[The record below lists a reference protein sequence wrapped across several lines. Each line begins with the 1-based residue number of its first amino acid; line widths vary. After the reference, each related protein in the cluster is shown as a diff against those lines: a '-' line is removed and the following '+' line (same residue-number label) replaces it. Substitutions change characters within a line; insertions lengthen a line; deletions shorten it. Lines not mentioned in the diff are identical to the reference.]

1 MKFTA
6 LTLAA
11 VFATVS
17 VFAENPLGF
26 REYQQKFTLSFP
38 SEQDAQKAELKAKP
52 LPADYKLAYS
62 SRWDDSEPKHL
73 DTHEVMVRNNI
84 KGTFFLG
91 DLNWLNGVLNKNP
104 DYIKKL
110 MEGGNSIG
118 LHTLTHPFLTAKN
131 PYEQFREYMRDR
143 IELEVK
149 SQSPVNSQVLPF
161 CNWWAP
167 EPFIPLSIGWAMR
180 ATGVISSPDVMYPNR
195 ENELGYPAK
204 SFAQSR
210 FVAPGD
216 RNPDLAK
223 FNREMKWALGN
234 EKALAIQPSVSMAM
248 HSWHTPEGLIN
259 LDCAYAMVANNPEW
273 WYCNQNEYGAYRYET
288 QNTAIAKKVDGKNA
302 EFTVTRMEPFE
313 LGASVPLWFSVNG
326 AKAVSANGA
335 KLVNGSVELP
345 HADGRKLPDVYACA
359 DKNGKSR
366 IPFVSLVF
374 THPEEKVWKA
384 ELKTLDGKPVEQ
396 LAFSFRFP
404 SQWSKEVI
412 RKDLGSQNSV
422 SVTVAQEA
430 KKNDL
435 YYRYGKPYYALQA
448 DFMRDGKR
456 YRLYADIREDEEK
469 NLPVTASAAAQVY
482 ICPEN
487 PDLSGISMPGADPAN
502 FNLVAGKLRKVGD
515 VGTGVVHPGMFA
527 GPEWKDKQ
535 ALMIVEFK
543 PIRKGRLTLVASPN
557 AKRGEEIWLNGH
569 KFEFDK
575 DRKAEFTPLEG
586 VNRFVIK
593 NSGPLAFLILN
604 GEKEQ
609 NVEFLPKK

>member
-62 SRWDDSEPKHL
+62 SRWDDSTPKHL
-73 DTHEVMVRNNI
+73 DTHEVMMRNNI

-91 DLNWLNGVLNKNP
+91 DLNWLNGVLNKDP

-288 QNTAIAKKVDGKNA
+288 QNTSIAKKVDGKNA

-345 HADGRKLPDVYACA
+345 HADGRKLPEVYASV

-374 THPEEKVWKA
+374 THLEEKVWKA

-422 SVTVAQEA
+422 SVTVAQDT
-430 KKNDL
+430 KKNDF

-469 NLPVTASAAAQVY
+469 NLPATASAAAQVY

-527 GPEWKDKQ
+527 GPEWKGKQ

-543 PIRKGRLTLVASPN
+543 PVRKGRLTLVSSPN

>member
-62 SRWDDSEPKHL
+62 SRWDDSAPKHL

-91 DLNWLNGVLNKNP
+91 DLNWLNGVLNKDP

-167 EPFIPLSIGWAMR
+167 EPFIPLSVGWAMR

-288 QNTAIAKKVDGKNA
+288 QNTSIAKKVDGKNA

-345 HADGRKLPDVYACA
+345 HADGRKLPEVYASV

-374 THPEEKVWKA
+374 THLEEKVWKA

-422 SVTVAQEA
+422 SVTVAQDT
-430 KKNDL
+430 KKNDF

-469 NLPVTASAAAQVY
+469 NLPATASAAAQVY

-527 GPEWKDKQ
+527 GPEWKGKQ

-543 PIRKGRLTLVASPN
+543 PVRKGRLTLVSSPN

>member
-110 MEGGNSIG
+110 MTGGNSIG

-143 IELEVK
+143 IDLEVK
-149 SQSPVNSQVLPF
+149 SQSPVNSQVLPY

-167 EPFIPLSIGWAMR
+167 APFIPLSVGWAMR

-210 FVAPGD
+210 YVAPGD
-216 RNPDLAK
+216 RNPDLAR
-223 FNREMKWALGN
+223 FNREMKWALEN
-234 EKALAIQPSVSMAM
+234 KKALAIQPSVSMAM
-248 HSWHTPEGLIN
+248 HSWHTAVGLVN
-259 LDCAYAMVANNPEW
+259 LDCAYAMVADNPEW
-273 WYCNQNEYGAYRYET
+273 WYCNQNEYGAYRYEA
-288 QNTAIAKKVDGKNA
+288 QNTSIAKKVDGKNA

-313 LGASVPLWFSVNG
+313 LGASVPLWFSVDG

-359 DKNGKSR
+359 DKDGKSQLS
-366 IPFVSLVF
+366 FVSLVF

-422 SVTVAQEA
+422 SVTVAQDA

-456 YRLYADIREDEEK
+456 YRLYADIREEGEK

-482 ICPEN
+482 VSPEK
-487 PDLSGISMPGADPAN
+487 PDLPGISMPGADPAN
-502 FNLVAGKLRKVGD
+502 FNLVAGELRKVED

-543 PIRKGRLTLVASPN
+543 PVRKGRLTLVASPN
-557 AKRGEEIWLNGH
+557 AKNGEEIWLNGH
-569 KFEFDK
+569 KLEFDK
-575 DRKAEFTPLEG
+575 DRKVEFTPLEG

-593 NSGPLAFLILN
+593 KRGALAFLILE

-609 NVEFLPKK
+609 VVEFLPKK

>member
-62 SRWDDSEPKHL
+62 SRWDDSTPKHL

-91 DLNWLNGVLNKNP
+91 DLNWLNGVLNKDP

-118 LHTLTHPFLTAKN
+118 LHTQTHPFLTAKN

-167 EPFIPLSIGWAMR
+167 EPFIPLSVGWAMR

-273 WYCNQNEYGAYRYET
+273 WYCN
-288 QNTAIAKKVDGKNA
+288 
-302 EFTVTRMEPFE
+302 
-313 LGASVPLWFSVNG
+313 
-326 AKAVSANGA
+326 
-335 KLVNGSVELP
+335 
-345 HADGRKLPDVYACA
+345 
-359 DKNGKSR
+359 
-366 IPFVSLVF
+366 
-374 THPEEKVWKA
+374 
-384 ELKTLDGKPVEQ
+384 
-396 LAFSFRFP
+396 
-404 SQWSKEVI
+404 
-412 RKDLGSQNSV
+412 
-422 SVTVAQEA
+422 
-430 KKNDL
+430 
-435 YYRYGKPYYALQA
+435 
-448 DFMRDGKR
+448 
-456 YRLYADIREDEEK
+456 
-469 NLPVTASAAAQVY
+469 
-482 ICPEN
+482 
-487 PDLSGISMPGADPAN
+487 
-502 FNLVAGKLRKVGD
+502 
-515 VGTGVVHPGMFA
+515 
-527 GPEWKDKQ
+527 
-535 ALMIVEFK
+535 
-543 PIRKGRLTLVASPN
+543 
-557 AKRGEEIWLNGH
+557 
-569 KFEFDK
+569 
-575 DRKAEFTPLEG
+575 
-586 VNRFVIK
+586 
-593 NSGPLAFLILN
+593 
-604 GEKEQ
+604 
-609 NVEFLPKK
+609 

>member
-62 SRWDDSEPKHL
+62 SRWDDSTPKHL
-73 DTHEVMVRNNI
+73 DTHEVMMRNNI

-91 DLNWLNGVLNKNP
+91 DLNWLNGVLNKDP

-118 LHTLTHPFLTAKN
+118 LHTLTHPLLTAKN

-288 QNTAIAKKVDGKNA
+288 QNTSIAKKVDGKNA

-345 HADGRKLPDVYACA
+345 HADGRKLPDVYASV

-374 THPEEKVWKA
+374 THLEEKVWKA

-422 SVTVAQEA
+422 SVTVAQDT
-430 KKNDL
+430 KKNDF

-469 NLPVTASAAAQVY
+469 NLPATASAAAQVY

-527 GPEWKDKQ
+527 GPEWKGKQ

-543 PIRKGRLTLVASPN
+543 PVRKGRLTLVSSPN

>member
-62 SRWDDSEPKHL
+62 SRWDDSTPKHL
-73 DTHEVMVRNNI
+73 DTHEVMMRNNI

-91 DLNWLNGVLNKNP
+91 DLNWLNGVLNKDP

-118 LHTLTHPFLTAKN
+118 LHTLTHPLLTAKN

-167 EPFIPLSIGWAMR
+167 EPFIPLSVGWAMR

-288 QNTAIAKKVDGKNA
+288 QNTSIAKKVDGKNA

-345 HADGRKLPDVYACA
+345 HADGRKLPDVYASV

-384 ELKTLDGKPVEQ
+384 ELKTLDGKPIEQ

-422 SVTVAQEA
+422 SVTVAQDA
-430 KKNDL
+430 KKNDF

-469 NLPVTASAAAQVY
+469 SLPATASAAAQVY

-515 VGTGVVHPGMFA
+515 VGTGVAH
-527 GPEWKDKQ
+527 
-535 ALMIVEFK
+535 L
-543 PIRKGRLTLVASPN
+543 
-557 AKRGEEIWLNGH
+557 
-569 KFEFDK
+569 
-575 DRKAEFTPLEG
+575 
-586 VNRFVIK
+586 
-593 NSGPLAFLILN
+593 
-604 GEKEQ
+604 
-609 NVEFLPKK
+609 

>member
-62 SRWDDSEPKHL
+62 SRWDDSTPKHL
-73 DTHEVMVRNNI
+73 DTHEVMMRNNI

-91 DLNWLNGVLNKNP
+91 DLNWLNGVLNKDP

-288 QNTAIAKKVDGKNA
+288 QNTSIAKKVDGKNA

-345 HADGRKLPDVYACA
+345 HADGRKLPEVYASV

-374 THPEEKVWKA
+374 THLEEKVWKA

-422 SVTVAQEA
+422 SVTVAQDA

-469 NLPVTASAAAQVY
+469 NLPATASAAAQVY

-527 GPEWKDKQ
+527 GPEWKGKQ

-543 PIRKGRLTLVASPN
+543 PVRKGRLTLVSSPN

-575 DRKAEFTPLEG
+575 DRKAEFIPLEG

>member
-110 MEGGNSIG
+110 MTGGNSIG

-143 IELEVK
+143 IDLEVK
-149 SQSPVNSQVLPF
+149 SQSPVNSQVLPY

-167 EPFIPLSIGWAMR
+167 APFIPLSVGWAMR

-210 FVAPGD
+210 YVAPGD
-216 RNPDLAK
+216 RNPDLAR
-223 FNREMKWALGN
+223 FNREMKWALEN
-234 EKALAIQPSVSMAM
+234 KKALAIQPSVSMAM
-248 HSWHTPEGLIN
+248 HSWHTAVGLVN
-259 LDCAYAMVANNPEW
+259 LDCAYAMVADNPEW
-273 WYCNQNEYGAYRYET
+273 WYCNQNEYGAYRYEA
-288 QNTAIAKKVDGKNA
+288 QNTSVTKKVDGKNV
-302 EFTVTRMEPFE
+302 EFTVTRVEPFE
-313 LGASVPLWFSVNG
+313 LGASVPLWFSVDG

-335 KLVNGSVELP
+335 KLVNGSVELS

-359 DKNGKSR
+359 DKDGKSQLS
-366 IPFVSLVF
+366 FVSLVF

-422 SVTVAQEA
+422 SVTVAQDA

-456 YRLYADIREDEEK
+456 YRLYADIREEGEK

-482 ICPEN
+482 VSPEK
-487 PDLSGISMPGADPAN
+487 PDLPGISMPGADPAN
-502 FNLVAGKLRKVGD
+502 FNLVAGELRKVED

-527 GPEWKDKQ
+527 GPAWKDKH

-543 PIRKGRLTLVASPN
+543 PVRKGRLTLVASPN
-557 AKRGEEIWLNGH
+557 AKNGEEIWLNGH
-569 KFEFDK
+569 KLEFDK
-575 DRKAEFTPLEG
+575 DRKVEFTPLEG

-593 NSGPLAFLILN
+593 NRGALAFLILE

-609 NVEFLPKK
+609 VVEFLPKK

>member
-110 MEGGNSIG
+110 MTGGNSIG

-143 IELEVK
+143 IDLEVK
-149 SQSPVNSQVLPF
+149 SQSPVNSQVLPY

-167 EPFIPLSIGWAMR
+167 APFIPLSVGWAMR

-210 FVAPGD
+210 YVAPGD
-216 RNPDLAK
+216 RNPDLAR
-223 FNREMKWALGN
+223 FNREMKWALEN
-234 EKALAIQPSVSMAM
+234 KKALAIQPSVSMAM
-248 HSWHTPEGLIN
+248 HSWHTAVGLVN
-259 LDCAYAMVANNPEW
+259 LDCAYAMVADNPEW
-273 WYCNQNEYGAYRYET
+273 WYCNQNEYGAYRYEA
-288 QNTAIAKKVDGKNA
+288 QNTSVTKKVDGKNV
-302 EFTVTRMEPFE
+302 EFTVTRVEPFE
-313 LGASVPLWFSVNG
+313 LGASVPLWFSVDG

-335 KLVNGSVELP
+335 KLVNGSVELS

-359 DKNGKSR
+359 DKDGKSQLS
-366 IPFVSLVF
+366 FVSLVF

-422 SVTVAQEA
+422 SVTVAQDA

-456 YRLYADIREDEEK
+456 YRLYADIREEGEK

-482 ICPEN
+482 VSPEK
-487 PDLSGISMPGADPAN
+487 PDLPGISMPGADPAN
-502 FNLVAGKLRKVGD
+502 FNLVAGELRKVED
-515 VGTGVVHPGMFA
+515 VGTGVVHPGMFT
-527 GPEWKDKQ
+527 GPAWKDKH

-543 PIRKGRLTLVASPN
+543 PVRKGRLTLVASPN
-557 AKRGEEIWLNGH
+557 AKNGEEIWLNGH
-569 KFEFDK
+569 KLEFDK
-575 DRKAEFTPLEG
+575 DRKVEFTPLEG

-593 NSGPLAFLILN
+593 NRGALAFLILE

-609 NVEFLPKK
+609 VVEFLPKK

>member
-110 MEGGNSIG
+110 MTGGNSIG

-143 IELEVK
+143 IDLEVK
-149 SQSPVNSQVLPF
+149 SQSPVNSQVLPY

-167 EPFIPLSIGWAMR
+167 APFIPLSVGWAMR

-210 FVAPGD
+210 YVAPGD
-216 RNPDLAK
+216 RNPDLAR
-223 FNREMKWALGN
+223 FNREMKWALEN
-234 EKALAIQPSVSMAM
+234 KKALAIQPSVSMAM
-248 HSWHTPEGLIN
+248 HSWHTAVGLVN
-259 LDCAYAMVANNPEW
+259 LDCAYAMVADNPEW
-273 WYCNQNEYGAYRYET
+273 WYCNQNEYGAYRYEA
-288 QNTAIAKKVDGKNA
+288 QNTSVTKKVDGKNV
-302 EFTVTRMEPFE
+302 EFTVTRVEPFE
-313 LGASVPLWFSVNG
+313 LGASVPLWFSVDG

-335 KLVNGSVELP
+335 KLVNGSVELS

-359 DKNGKSR
+359 DKDGKSQLS
-366 IPFVSLVF
+366 FVSLVF

-422 SVTVAQEA
+422 SVTVAQDA

-456 YRLYADIREDEEK
+456 YRLYADIREEGEK

-482 ICPEN
+482 VSPEK
-487 PDLSGISMPGADPAN
+487 PDLPGISMPGADPAN
-502 FNLVAGKLRKVGD
+502 FNLVAGELRKVED
-515 VGTGVVHPGMFA
+515 VGTGVVHPGMFT
-527 GPEWKDKQ
+527 GPAWKDKH

-543 PIRKGRLTLVASPN
+543 PVRKGRLTLVSSPN

-569 KFEFDK
+569 KLEFDK
-575 DRKAEFTPLEG
+575 DRKVEFTPLEG

-593 NSGPLAFLILN
+593 KRGALAFLILE

-609 NVEFLPKK
+609 VVEFLPKK

>member
-62 SRWDDSEPKHL
+62 SRWDDSTPKHL
-73 DTHEVMVRNNI
+73 DTHEVMMRNNI

-91 DLNWLNGVLNKNP
+91 DLNWLNGVLNKDP

-118 LHTLTHPFLTAKN
+118 LHTLTHPLLTAKN

-167 EPFIPLSIGWAMR
+167 EPFIPLSVGWAMR

-288 QNTAIAKKVDGKNA
+288 QNTSIAKKVDGKNA

-366 IPFVSLVF
+366 IQFVSLVF

-422 SVTVAQEA
+422 SVSVAQDA
-430 KKNDL
+430 KKNDF

-469 NLPVTASAAAQVY
+469 NLPATASAAAQVY

-527 GPEWKDKQ
+527 GPEWKGKQ

-543 PIRKGRLTLVASPN
+543 PVRKGRLTLVSSPN

>member
-1 MKFTA
+1 M
-6 LTLAA
+6 
-11 VFATVS
+11 
-17 VFAENPLGF
+17 
-26 REYQQKFTLSFP
+26 
-38 SEQDAQKAELKAKP
+38 
-52 LPADYKLAYS
+52 
-62 SRWDDSEPKHL
+62 
-73 DTHEVMVRNNI
+73 
-84 KGTFFLG
+84 
-91 DLNWLNGVLNKNP
+91 LNKNP

-110 MEGGNSIG
+110 MTGGNSIG

-143 IELEVK
+143 IDLEVK
-149 SQSPVNSQVLPF
+149 SQSPVNSQVLPY

-167 EPFIPLSIGWAMR
+167 APFIPLSVGWAMR

-210 FVAPGD
+210 YVAPGD
-216 RNPDLAK
+216 RNPDLAR
-223 FNREMKWALGN
+223 FNREMKWALEN
-234 EKALAIQPSVSMAM
+234 KKALAIQPSVSMAM
-248 HSWHTPEGLIN
+248 HSWHTAVGLVN
-259 LDCAYAMVANNPEW
+259 LDCAYAMVADNPEW
-273 WYCNQNEYGAYRYET
+273 WYCNQNEYGAYRYEA
-288 QNTAIAKKVDGKNA
+288 QNTSVTKKVDGKNV
-302 EFTVTRMEPFE
+302 EFTVTRVEPFE
-313 LGASVPLWFSVNG
+313 LGASVPLWFSVDG

-335 KLVNGSVELP
+335 KLVNGSVELS

-359 DKNGKSR
+359 DKDGKSQL
-366 IPFVSLVF
+366 PFVSLVF

-422 SVTVAQEA
+422 SVTVAQDA

-456 YRLYADIREDEEK
+456 YRLYADIREEGEK

-482 ICPEN
+482 VSPEK
-487 PDLSGISMPGADPAN
+487 PDLPGISMPGADPAN
-502 FNLVAGKLRKVGD
+502 FNLVAGELRKVED
-515 VGTGVVHPGMFA
+515 VGTGVVHPGMFT
-527 GPEWKDKQ
+527 GPAWKDKH

-543 PIRKGRLTLVASPN
+543 PVRKGRLTLVASPN
-557 AKRGEEIWLNGH
+557 AKNGEEIWLNGH
-569 KFEFDK
+569 KLEFDK
-575 DRKAEFTPLEG
+575 DRKVEFTPLEG

-593 NSGPLAFLILN
+593 NRGALAFLILE

-609 NVEFLPKK
+609 VVEFLPKK

>member
-11 VFATVS
+11 VFAAVS
-17 VFAENPLGF
+17 IFAENPLGF

-62 SRWDDSEPKHL
+62 SRWDDSTTKHL
-73 DTHEVMVRNNI
+73 DTHEVMMRNNI

-91 DLNWLNGVLNKNP
+91 DLNWLNVVLSKDP

-110 MEGGNSIG
+110 MTGGNSIG
-118 LHTLTHPFLTAKN
+118 LHTLTHPVLTAKN
-131 PYEQFREYMRDR
+131 PSEQFREYMRDR

-149 SQSPVNSQVLPF
+149 SQSPVNSQVLPY

-167 EPFIPLSIGWAMR
+167 APFIPLSIGWAMR
-180 ATGVISSPDVMYPNR
+180 ATGVISSPDVLYPNR

-210 FVAPGD
+210 YVAPGD
-216 RNPDLAK
+216 RNPDLAR
-223 FNREMKWALGN
+223 FNREMKWALEN
-234 EKALAIQPSVSMAM
+234 KKALAIQPSVSMAM
-248 HSWHTPEGLIN
+248 HSWHTAVGLVN

-288 QNTAIAKKVDGKNA
+288 QNTSVTKNVDGKNV
-302 EFTVTRMEPFE
+302 EFTVTRVEPFE
-313 LGASVPLWFSVNG
+313 LGASVPLWFSVDG

-345 HADGRKLPDVYACA
+345 HADGRKLPDVYASA

-422 SVTVAQEA
+422 SVTVAQDA

-456 YRLYADIREDEEK
+456 YRLYADIREEGEK
-469 NLPVTASAAAQVY
+469 NLPVTASAAARVY
-482 ICPEN
+482 ISPEN
-487 PDLSGISMPGADPAN
+487 PDLPGISMPGADPAN
-502 FNLVAGKLRKVGD
+502 FNLVAGELRKVED
-515 VGTGVVHPGMFA
+515 VGTGVVHPGMFT
-527 GPEWKDKQ
+527 GPAWKDKQ

-543 PIRKGRLTLVASPN
+543 PVRKGRLTLVASPN
-557 AKRGEEIWLNGH
+557 EKRGEGIWLNGH
-569 KFEFDK
+569 KLEFDK
-575 DRKAEFTPLEG
+575 DRKVEFTPLEG

-593 NSGPLAFLILN
+593 SGGAFQSLILE

-609 NVEFLPKK
+609 VVEFLPKK

>member
-91 DLNWLNGVLNKNP
+91 DLNWLNGVLNKDP

-288 QNTAIAKKVDGKNA
+288 QNTSIAKKVDGKNA

-345 HADGRKLPDVYACA
+345 HADGRKLPDVYASV

-374 THPEEKVWKA
+374 THLEEKVWKA

-422 SVTVAQEA
+422 SVTVAQDT
-430 KKNDL
+430 KKNDF

-469 NLPVTASAAAQVY
+469 NLPATASAAAQVY

-527 GPEWKDKQ
+527 GPEWKGKQ

-543 PIRKGRLTLVASPN
+543 PVRKGRLTLVSSPN

>member
-91 DLNWLNGVLNKNP
+91 DLNWLNVVMSKDP

-110 MEGGNSIG
+110 MTGGNSIG

-143 IELEVK
+143 IDLEVK

-167 EPFIPLSIGWAMR
+167 APFIPLSVGWAMR

-210 FVAPGD
+210 YVAPGD
-216 RNPDLAK
+216 RNPDLAR
-223 FNREMKWALGN
+223 FNREMKWALEN
-234 EKALAIQPSVSMAM
+234 KKALAIQPSVSMAM
-248 HSWHTPEGLIN
+248 HSWHTAVGLVN
-259 LDCAYAMVANNPEW
+259 LDCAYAMVADNPEW
-273 WYCNQNEYGAYRYET
+273 WYCNQNEYGAYRYEA
-288 QNTAIAKKVDGKNA
+288 QNTSVTKKVDGKNA

-313 LGASVPLWFSVNG
+313 LGASVPLWFSVDG

-359 DKNGKSR
+359 DKDGKSQL
-366 IPFVSLVF
+366 PFVSLVF

-422 SVTVAQEA
+422 SVTVAQDA

-456 YRLYADIREDEEK
+456 YRLYADIREEGEK

-482 ICPEN
+482 VSPEK
-487 PDLSGISMPGADPAN
+487 PDLPGISMPGADPAN
-502 FNLVAGKLRKVGD
+502 FNLVAGELRKVED
-515 VGTGVVHPGMFA
+515 VGTGVVHPGMFT
-527 GPEWKDKQ
+527 GPAWKDKH

-543 PIRKGRLTLVASPN
+543 PVRKGRLTLVASPN
-557 AKRGEEIWLNGH
+557 AKNGEEIWLNGH
-569 KFEFDK
+569 KLEFDK
-575 DRKAEFTPLEG
+575 DRKVEFTPLEG

-593 NSGPLAFLILN
+593 NRGALAFLILE

-609 NVEFLPKK
+609 VVEFLPKK